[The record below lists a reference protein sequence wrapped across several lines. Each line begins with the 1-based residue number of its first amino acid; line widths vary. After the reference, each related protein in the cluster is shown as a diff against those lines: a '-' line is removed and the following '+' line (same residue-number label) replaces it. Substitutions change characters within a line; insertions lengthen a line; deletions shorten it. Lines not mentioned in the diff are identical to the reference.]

1 VISLRSR
8 SVHDTHDIAT
18 AIAGLVRPRDLVVLS
33 GGMGAGKTAF
43 TVGFA
48 KALGVSDD
56 EHVSS
61 PTFTLVHTYSTG
73 RIPMHHADLYR
84 LGSLGEVADLGLREQ
99 VDLGAVAL
107 VEWGDVAHEVLGDSL
122 VIHLENDL
130 DDDDARDISVSVVGH
145 DWDARWERLRDAVRS
160 WTVRS

>member
-1 VISLRSR
+1 MQETHEIA
-8 SVHDTHDIAT
+8 SVLA
-18 AIAGLVRPRDLVVLS
+18 ALVRPRDLVVLS

-48 KALGVSDD
+48 QALGVDEE

-61 PTFTLVHTYSTG
+61 PTFTLVHTYSSG
-73 RIPMHHADLYR
+73 RIPLHHADLYR

-107 VEWGDVAHEVLGDSL
+107 VEWGDVALEVLGDAL
-122 VIHLENDL
+122 ILDLRNDDN
-130 DDDDARDISVSVVGH
+130 DDDVRHITISVIGH
-145 DWDARWERLRDAVRS
+145 GWDTRWDRLRDSVRRWS
-160 WTVRS
+160 VAA

>member
-1 VISLRSR
+1 MISLKSC
-8 SVHDTHDIAT
+8 SVQETHEIASVL
-18 AIAGLVRPRDLVVLS
+18 AALVRPRDLVVLS

-48 KALGVSDD
+48 QALGVDRE

-61 PTFTLVHTYSTG
+61 PTFTLVHTYSSG
-73 RIPMHHADLYR
+73 RIPLHHADLYR

-107 VEWGDVAHEVLGDSL
+107 VEWGDVALEVLGDAL
-122 VIHLENDL
+122 ILDLRNDDN
-130 DDDDARDISVSVVGH
+130 DDDVRHITISVIGH
-145 DWDARWERLRDAVRS
+145 GWDTRWDRLRDSVRRWS
-160 WTVRS
+160 VAA

>member
-1 VISLRSR
+1 MICVRSQ
-8 SVHDTHDIAT
+8 SVETTHHIA
-18 AIAGLVRPRDLVVLS
+18 AAVAGLVRARDLVVLA

-48 KALGVSDD
+48 KALGVGED

-73 RIPMHHADLYR
+73 RVPLHHADLYR

-107 VEWGDVAHEVLGDSL
+107 VEWGDVALEVLGDAL
-122 VIHLENDL
+122 IIRLENDP
-130 DDDDARDISVSVVGH
+130 DNDDARDISISVNGH
-145 DWDARWERLRDAVRS
+145 GWDTRFDRLRDALRPWSVAA
-160 WTVRS
+160 